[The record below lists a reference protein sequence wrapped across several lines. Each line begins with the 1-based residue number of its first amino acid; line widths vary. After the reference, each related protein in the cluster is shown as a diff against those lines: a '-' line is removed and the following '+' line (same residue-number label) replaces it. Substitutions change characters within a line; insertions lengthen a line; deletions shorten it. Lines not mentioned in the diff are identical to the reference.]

1 MFIKVEKLMV
11 SNNLFTFMD
20 KYLNKE
26 KKNYIKQF
34 VNIKVFDRN
43 IIVSESLKN
52 LNLSIY
58 NGKYF
63 IPILIDNNKLN
74 YMLGIF
80 SFSYSIKLKKKIKVY
95 KKKKK
100 KK

>member
-1 MFIKVEKLMV
+1 MV

>member
-1 MFIKVEKLMV
+1 MV
-11 SNNLFTFMD
+11 SNNLFIFMD

-26 KKNYIKQF
+26 KKNHIKQF

-63 IPILIDNNKLN
+63 IPTLIDNNKLN